1 MTGHLTAL
9 GETVQVNTVLIQGQI
24 AVSSVADCGEY
35 LDHNSSPS
43 SPPRGSSLEFN
54 GYVLLIVEKGFFKLG
69 GGGGAGALC
78 HPQDTHLMVRLTSI
92 CGLLKVTFFCGV
104 HCIDFSEN
112 FVWRHLRWALFK
124 SNRVWF
130 LGLYTLTSVCIFP
143 IPFFTHF
150 LWC

>member
-69 GGGGAGALC
+69 GGGGGVV
-78 HPQDTHLMVRLTSI
+78 HF
-92 CGLLKVTFFCGV
+92 VTP
-104 HCIDFSEN
+104 
-112 FVWRHLRWALFK
+112 R
-124 SNRVWF
+124 
-130 LGLYTLTSVCIFP
+130 
-143 IPFFTHF
+143 IPT
-150 LWC
+150 